1 MVWSKWI
8 SIVLSAVT
16 LALCVSTIRAETVEL
31 VNGDTLHGKVMLL
44 DQQHLT
50 LRSELLGELK
60 LPRDRVASITLVAR
74 KKPTATQVTPNAG
87 ATPGDV
93 LKQLRTKGV
102 DRDALSTL
110 KKQFPLLGTP
120 EVSQYVYDKL
130 SGLMTGRL
138 NLQDIRKDAVRAR
151 DQIDSLKKDLGPQAD
166 ALNGY
171 LSILERFIQETA
183 PPTKTE
189 VEKSTDVK

>member
-31 VNGDTLHGKVMLL
+31 VNGDTLHGKVILL

-74 KKPTATQVTPNAG
+74 KKPTATQVTPNAD
-87 ATPGDV
+87 ATPGGV
-93 LKQLRTKGV
+93 LEQLRTKGV

-120 EVSQYVYDKL
+120 EVSQYVNDKL

-183 PPTKTE
+183 PPTQTE

>member
-16 LALCVSTIRAETVEL
+16 LAMCVSTIRAETVEL

-60 LPRDRVASITLVAR
+60 LPRDRVASFTLVAR
-74 KKPTATQVTPNAG
+74 KKPRATQVTPHTD

-102 DRDALSTL
+102 DRDDLSTL

-120 EVSQYVYDKL
+120 EVSQYVNDKL

-183 PPTKTE
+183 PPTQTE

>member
-8 SIVLSAVT
+8 SVVMSAVT

-31 VNGDTLHGKVMLL
+31 VNGDTLHGKVILL

-74 KKPTATQVTPNAG
+74 KKPTATQVTPHTD

-102 DRDALSTL
+102 DRDDLSTL

-120 EVSQYVYDKL
+120 EVSQYVNDKL

-138 NLQDIRKDAVRAR
+138 NLQDIRND
-151 DQIDSLKKDLGPQAD
+151 G
-166 ALNGY
+166 G
-171 LSILERFIQETA
+171 
-183 PPTKTE
+183 
-189 VEKSTDVK
+189 